1 MSENIEYTGKVK
13 LDLKYYPGEDLYSE
27 GEAEDKLLSEVRE
40 HGPEEYNRLISE
52 SGSWSMLYHL
62 SDIRENII
70 DFLPVSKNESVLE
83 VGAGCGAITGALAK
97 KAGRVTCID
106 LSKKRSLINAE
117 RHRDMDNI
125 LIRVGNFRDIEPD
138 LDERYDHIF
147 LIGVL
152 EYAGSYIGEDD
163 PYGRMLRMLK
173 AHLKEGGKIVV
184 AIENKYGLKYFAGC
198 REDHTGSF
206 FSGIE
211 GYRDTDEV
219 RTFSRDGLKKLAED
233 AGLSCE
239 FYYPFPDYKLPVT
252 VYSDD
257 RLPRVSE
264 LSEGGWNFD
273 RDRFE
278 AFDEAAA
285 FDELVKEGQFPFFS
299 NSFLAV
305 MGSGSR
311 TEGISPRRV
320 LYSRHSIERRR
331 DHQIRTD
338 LEETPQGERIISKY
352 PANENARGHLENMA
366 RSYER
371 LSSVLAGTKF
381 RPNSLKRINDG
392 DGNLKR
398 LEFEYLNGPTLE
410 DELNICRIEKKTDD
424 ALLVIKSFCDTLR
437 STRDM
442 TGFEESERFFEV
454 FGRVSLP
461 AGLPCMPVT
470 DVDMI
475 FTNIIC
481 DKWWNVID
489 YEWTFDFLIPVD
501 FVIYRALF
509 YYTRNIGSD
518 AFDGLD
524 LFAAAGIDEDMKEIF
539 AVMEHNFQLFIKGD
553 RVTLPELYSLF
564 GKDVVTLPRAVR
576 SAGYVQR
583 ITRVKLYLD
592 MGEGFCEKDAR
603 HEDAGM
609 DEENVVTFEVTVPK
623 GCRNL
628 RIDPADSRCMLKIL
642 HLGDGSTETEAKVN
656 GLVFAGGT
664 VLYDTDD
671 PQIILENVSEGMRIR
686 GKLKL
691 SMIPGDMFDDI
702 AGTLSGEKKSASY
715 VSKLRGMKKGEYVR
729 VSCR

>member
-1 MSENIEYTGKVK
+1 MSENIEYIGKVK
-13 LDLKYYPGEDLYSE
+13 LDLGFYPGEDLYSE
-27 GEAEDKLLSEVRE
+27 GEAEDVLLSAVRE
-40 HGPEEYNRLISE
+40 HTPGQYNRLISE

-83 VGAGCGAITGALAK
+83 VGSGCGAITGALAK
-97 KAGRVTCID
+97 KAGRVTCIE

-125 LIRVGNFRDIEPD
+125 LIRVGNFRDIEAD
-138 LDERYDHIF
+138 LDEKYDHIF

-163 PYGRMLRMLK
+163 PYRRMLRMLVP
-173 AHLKEGGKIVV
+173 HLKEGGKIAV
-184 AIENKYGLKYFAGC
+184 AIENFAGS
-198 REDHTGSF
+198 REDHTGGF

-219 RTFSRDGLKKLAED
+219 RTFSREGLKKLAED

-252 VYSDD
+252 VYTDD

-264 LSEGGWNFD
+264 LAEAGWNFD
-273 RDRFE
+273 RDRFM

-285 FDELVKEGQFPFFS
+285 WDELVREGQFPFFS

-305 MGSGSR
+305 MGSGTR

-320 LYSRHSIERRR
+320 LYSRHSIERRQE
-331 DHQIRTD
+331 HQIRTD
-338 LEETPQGERIISKY
+338 LEQTPQGERIISKY
-352 PANENARGHLENMA
+352 PANEKARGHLENMA

-381 RPNSLKRINDG
+381 RPNALKRINDG

-398 LEFEYLNGPTLE
+398 LEFEYLKGPTLE
-410 DELNICRIEKKTDD
+410 DELNICRMEKRTDD

-442 TGFEESERFFEV
+442 TGFEESERFSEV
-454 FGRVSLP
+454 FGGVSLP
-461 AGLPCMPVT
+461 EGLSCMPVT

-489 YEWTFDFLIPVD
+489 YEWTFDFAIPVD

-509 YYTRNIGSD
+509 YYTRNIPDD

-524 LFAAAGIDEDMKEIF
+524 LFAAAGIGEDLKKCF
-539 AVMEHNFQLFIKGD
+539 ARMEHNFQLFIKGD

-564 GKDVVTLPRAVR
+564 GKDVVALPRAVK
-576 SAGYVQR
+576 SAGLVPR

-592 MGEGFCEKDAR
+592 MGEGFCEKDTR
-603 HEDAGM
+603 HEDAVM
-609 DEENVVTFEVTVPK
+609 DEDNVVTFEAAVPK
-623 GCRNL
+623 GCRSV
-628 RIDPADSRCMLKIL
+628 RIDPADSRCILKIL
-642 HLGDGSTETEAKVN
+642 QLGDGRTQTEAKVN
-656 GLVFAGGT
+656 GLVFSDGT
-664 VLYDTDD
+664 VMYDTDD
-671 PQIILENVSEGMRIR
+671 PQIVLEKVSEETVIR
-686 GKLKL
+686 ARLKL
-691 SMIPGDMFDDI
+691 SMIPEDMFDDI

-715 VSKLRGMKKGEYVR
+715 VSKLRGMKKGEYAR
-729 VSCR
+729 ISCR